1 MPRRRALGLTR
12 LLCALP
18 SGPRVLTVVSMFIF
32 LQPILL
38 ETEVVVVL
46 RLRRMGGVTAQDLAN
61 FCESLD
67 GGEHVHFLS
76 ADPTGDATATSSGLT
91 RMIANVLPSGANA
104 VI

>member
-1 MPRRRALGLTR
+1 MRSFFFSFGCGSLGK
-12 LLCALP
+12 AA
-18 SGPRVLTVVSMFIF
+18 
-32 LQPILL
+32 
-38 ETEVVVVL
+38 VVVVL
-46 RLRRMGGVTAQDLAN
+46 RLRRMRGGVTAQDLAN